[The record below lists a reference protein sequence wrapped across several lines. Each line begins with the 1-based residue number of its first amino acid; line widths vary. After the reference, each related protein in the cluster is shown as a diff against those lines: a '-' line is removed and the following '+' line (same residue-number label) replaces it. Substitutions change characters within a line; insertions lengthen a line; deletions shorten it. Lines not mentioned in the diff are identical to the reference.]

1 MKLRIITPQQK
12 IFDDEVKQ
20 VSIPT
25 ESGEITVLPH
35 HVPLTTVIKPW
46 LIKILPTQG
55 EKYTNKTFIFEEQ
68 YITLS
73 SSDGIAYI
81 NSDEVIIMVTSS
93 TINGSDIDEG
103 EREKNLQQLEQEREE
118 ARLSNNDKKLQK
130 TERKIQTMQ
139 ASLKLNKMI
148 KK

>member
-1 MKLRIITPQQK
+1 
-12 IFDDEVKQ
+12 
-20 VSIPT
+20 
-25 ESGEITVLPH
+25 
-35 HVPLTTVIKPW
+35 
-46 LIKILPTQG
+46 
-55 EKYTNKTFIFEEQ
+55 
-68 YITLS
+68 
-73 SSDGIAYI
+73 
-81 NSDEVIIMVTSS
+81 MVTSS